1 MSAALMDPAA
11 SRLTKRAIPVG
22 LLEASLD
29 SPTFRSTAVHFADQI
44 EAIEKWLN
52 NYVNSTSKLLH
63 DFLALGD
70 TIDSYLAKTAAPVG
84 DGLLDSDYT
93 LLALKR
99 VSEGSRE
106 WLTQMQSAMKRME
119 SSVVEPIRQ
128 FMNGDLRNFRDTR
141 RSLETAQRTYDS
153 TLARYVGQHKTK
165 EPSSLREDAF
175 SVFESRK
182 IYLQASIDYCQLVPQ
197 LRSAIDNLLVAVC
210 SDIWKEIKGS
220 RDATANAMRFNRE
233 MDRVRGWSKEMEAAD
248 TVFRR
253 ELQAAKKNIY
263 DVTIEGVKPSR
274 ELDDYNIS
282 TIPFLSS
289 RGPVNLQPKDDSAV
303 VSAKQGWLFL
313 RVLSNKPTRYTWIR
327 RWHYC
332 RDGVF
337 GWLIPGAQGVLQGD
351 EIGVLLCNARPAV
364 GEERRFC
371 FEIKTKD
378 QSLILQAENQKE
390 LTEWLEVF
398 EVTKKEAFEMS
409 RGRSAATMSR
419 SDPAFSINP
428 PSAPEFS
435 ANNVDTHINVLDDP
449 AVGFERAGTMLLPP
463 DSHALPRHSV
473 DPNAP
478 GSVPRRSFTAL
489 GKELSKDLV
498 TREDGESGRE
508 HAARI
513 IQKLELHRKSTFGTG
528 PEGSVASPAPGAPG
542 GGLAGLISSSQSIL
556 PGYPHP
562 LLSPNVAKRS
572 NTLPKLD
579 SQLGS
584 LAPSTLEKPPVVTT
598 LSRAAALHAADK
610 SSIGESRKNLPASIV
625 ANYWGTN
632 MWAASDT
639 PSQPTLPR
647 REEGDPIGVV
657 LPEGAQTTLST
668 PSKEMALNEI
678 LPANYPTEL
687 RIQTSQFK
695 LLFPD
700 VQADEKLVL
709 VFRASWSFKAAQD
722 STQDSFAG
730 DGRVYVTPDYMY
742 FYSQRMGLVTT
753 FCVSLDIITEVV
765 ANGGRDSDGIT
776 LRLGQDLGETAWEEV
791 NLKVYLD
798 DLSLLHSR
806 LNLIIDNIQAEEPA
820 NTGNLIFA
828 LINMEKGEER
838 PSPSIDGWDESSLYT
853 PVEGGSSRSFA
864 RSPIDSTPRLRH
876 SQSRQKL
883 LPKIHLPSH
892 PVEYEPEN
900 MTEMAAERHFEISA
914 KACFHVLFGD
924 KSFVFPKL
932 YFEHRAQQI
941 AQGPWVL
948 VDQGRMRR
956 EFQFKVNYN
965 DLLGRYKTAE
975 VKDEQTID
983 LFSDH
988 VTYVVTHK
996 RTAWHLPHSNSFKLI
1011 SKIVITHVAK
1021 SKCKLAI
1028 WVKIDWSRTPA
1039 LSKNLVERQAL
1050 RDIKSQAD
1058 ELAELATDQ
1067 VRKLGSR
1074 SRTNRAIHVYG
1085 HVGHQTQVVVFS
1097 PGSTDSAKKQAI
1109 TPRSLTSMVFDT
1121 VRSFAESCI
1130 TSVIMWTFAAIKKL
1144 FGIVSAHRI
1153 IILLLLLSGLFN
1165 ILVTSSSTST
1175 WWQERSAARFM
1186 RRIGVSPHP
1195 IMSKAIY
1202 FSDLADASGAG
1213 GVEPTLGSQNST
1225 CYGTFADLA
1234 KLTDMDAPWD
1244 ESGSTLAPSSRSAAR
1259 RIRRT
1264 RQRLGT
1270 YRHDLLVAMR
1280 VVNSIEREMMQ
1291 SEWETW
1297 LANENSLCNE
1307 LGQVLGK
1314 DDKLKEQLSYAGQS
1328 VEGQKV
1334 WEPIP
1339 DHHIQELRQWQKSHC
1354 SSCKADYETVM
1365 RNRVVQLDDNKQ

>member
-1 MSAALMDPAA
+1 MDPASL
-11 SRLTKRAIPVG
+11 SRSSKRAVPVG
-22 LLEASLD
+22 LLEAALD
-29 SPTFRSTAVHFADQI
+29 SPTFRSTALHFGDQI

-63 DFLALGD
+63 DFLALED
-70 TIDSYLAKTAAPVG
+70 TINSYLVKTAAPVG
-84 DGLLDSDYT
+84 DTTLDNDYT

-99 VSEGSRE
+99 VGEGSRE
-106 WLTQMQSAMKRME
+106 WLTQMQGAMKRME
-119 SSVVEPIRQ
+119 STVVEPIRS
-128 FMNGDLRNFRDTR
+128 FMSGDLRNFKDTR
-141 RSLETAQRTYDS
+141 RALEAAQRTYDS

-165 EPSSLREDAF
+165 EPSALREDAF

-182 IYLQASIDYCQLVPQ
+182 IYLQASIDFCQAVPQ
-197 LRSAIDNLLVAVC
+197 LRSAIDRLLVTVC

-220 RDATANAMRFNRE
+220 RDATANAMRWSRE
-233 MDRVRGWSKEMEAAD
+233 MERVRGWSNEMEMAD
-248 TVFRR
+248 AVFRR

-263 DVTIEGVKPSR
+263 DLAIENVKPSR
-274 ELDDYNIS
+274 ELEDYNVS

-303 VSAKQGWLFL
+303 VCVKQGWLFL

-332 RDGVF
+332 RDRVF

-371 FEIKTKD
+371 FEIKTND

-398 EVTKKEAFEMS
+398 EVAKKAAFDTS
-409 RGRSAATMSR
+409 RGRSASSMSR
-419 SDPAFSINP
+419 HDPAFSINP

-435 ANNVDTHINVLDDP
+435 ANNADTYINVSEDA
-449 AVGFERAGTMLLPP
+449 AVGLERATTMLMPP
-463 DSHALPRHSV
+463 DAHTMPRQSV
-473 DPNAP
+473 DAHPV
-478 GSVPRRSFTAL
+478 GTIPRRSFTAL
-489 GKELSKDLV
+489 GKEISKDLV

-513 IQKLELHRKSTFGTG
+513 IQKLDLHRKSTFGPG
-528 PEGSVASPAPGAPG
+528 NEGSMGSPAQPASGSGIAS
-542 GGLAGLISSSQSIL
+542 LISASHNVF

-562 LLSPNVAKRS
+562 LLSPSVTKRGS
-572 NTLPKLD
+572 PLPKLD

-598 LSRAAALHAADK
+598 LSRAAAIHAADK
-610 SSIGESRKNLPASIV
+610 SSLGDSRKKLPASIV

-632 MWAASDT
+632 IWTASDNS
-639 PSQPTLPR
+639 SQPVLPR
-647 REEGDPIGVV
+647 READDPFGVV
-657 LPEGAQTTLST
+657 LPEGMQTTLST
-668 PSKEMALNEI
+668 PTKEKASSELFPI
-678 LPANYPTEL
+678 NYPTEL
-687 RIQTSQFK
+687 RLQTAQFK

-700 VQADEKLVL
+700 VQGDEKLVL
-709 VFRASWSFKAAQD
+709 VFRASWSFKAAKD
-722 STQDSFAG
+722 SSQGSFAG

-742 FYSQRMGLVTT
+742 FYSQRMGLITT
-753 FCVSLDIITEVV
+753 FSVSLDIIAEVT
-765 ANGGRDSDGIT
+765 AHSGRESDSIT
-776 LRLGQDLGETAWEEV
+776 LRLGEDMGETVWEEV

-798 DLSLLHSR
+798 DLRLLHSR

-820 NTGNLIFA
+820 NTEHLIFA
-828 LINMEKGEER
+828 LINLERVDER
-838 PSPSIDGWDESSLYT
+838 PSPSIDGWDDSSLYT
-853 PVEGGSSRSFA
+853 PIDTGNSSKILG
-864 RSPIDSTPRLRH
+864 RSPVESTPRLRH
-876 SQSRQKL
+876 SQSRQRLL
-883 LPKIHLPSH
+883 LPKIHLPNH
-892 PVEYEPEN
+892 AVEYEPEN

-924 KSFVFPKL
+924 RSFVFPKL

-956 EFQFKVNYN
+956 EFQFKVNYT
-965 DLLGRYKTAE
+965 DMLGRDKSAD

-988 VTYVVTHK
+988 VTYVVTHTK
-996 RTAWHLPHSNSFKLI
+996 TAWHLPHSTSFKLI
-1011 SKIVITHVAK
+1011 SKIVITHMAK

-1050 RDIKSQAD
+1050 RDIKRQAE

-1074 SRTNRAIHVYG
+1074 SRTNKAIHVYG
-1085 HVGHQTQVVVFS
+1085 QVGNQTQVVVFS
-1097 PGSTDSAKKQAI
+1097 PGTDSTKKQAE
-1109 TPRSLTSMVFDT
+1109 TPRTLTSMIFDT

-1130 TSVIMWTFAAIKKL
+1130 TSVIMWTFAGIKRL
-1144 FGIVSAHRI
+1144 FDIVTAHRLI
-1153 IILLLLLSGLFN
+1153 IALLLFSSLVNVLL
-1165 ILVTSSSTST
+1165 TSSSTST

-1186 RRIGVSPHP
+1186 HRIGVVPHP

-1202 FSDLADASGAG
+1202 FSDLAKATGAG
-1213 GVEPTLGSQNST
+1213 GSRPTFGNENST
-1225 CYGTFADLA
+1225 CYDTFADLMEA
-1234 KLTDMDAPWD
+1234 TDLDAPWD
-1244 ESGSTLAPSSRSAAR
+1244 ESGSAMAPSSRSTAR

-1291 SEWETW
+1291 SEWENW
-1297 LANENSLCNE
+1297 LVHENSLCDE
-1307 LGQVLGK
+1307 LGRMLGVKEEQSEYKTVLETAPGAQRV
-1314 DDKLKEQLSYAGQS
+1314 L
-1328 VEGQKV
+1328 
-1334 WEPIP
+1334 EPMP
-1339 DHHIQELRQWQKSHC
+1339 DHQIAELKQWQASHC
-1354 SSCKADYETVM
+1354 RSCRADYKSVM
-1365 RNRVVQLDDNKQ
+1365 KGRSGQFEEQKR

>member
-1 MSAALMDPAA
+1 MSAVTMDPTGS
-11 SRLTKRAIPVG
+11 SRPAKRAIPVG
-22 LLEASLD
+22 LLEAALD
-29 SPTFRSTAVHFADQI
+29 SPTFRSTAIHFTDQI
-44 EAIEKWLN
+44 EAIEKWLQ
-52 NYVNSTSKLLH
+52 NYTNSTSKLLH
-63 DFLALGD
+63 DFLALED
-70 TIDSYLAKTAAPVG
+70 TIHSYLNKTAPPVG

-99 VSEGSRE
+99 VGEGSRE
-106 WLTQMQSAMKRME
+106 WLTQMLNGMKRMD
-119 SSVVEPIRQ
+119 STVVEPIRT
-128 FMNGDLRNFRDTR
+128 FMNGDLRNFKDTR

-175 SVFESRK
+175 SVFESHK
-182 IYLQASIDYCQLVPQ
+182 IYLQASIEYCQAAPQ
-197 LRSAIDNLLVAVC
+197 IRSAIDRLLVSVC
-210 SDIWKEIKGS
+210 SDIWNEIKGS
-220 RDATANAMRFNRE
+220 RDATANAMRWSRE
-233 MDRVRGWSKEMEAAD
+233 MDRVRGWSKEMESAD
-248 TVFRR
+248 AVFRR

-263 DVTIEGVKPSR
+263 DLTIEGVKPSR
-274 ELDDYNIS
+274 ELEDYNVS

-289 RGPVNLQPKDDSAV
+289 RGPVNMQPKDDSAV

-332 RDGVF
+332 REGVF
-337 GWLIPGAQGVLQGD
+337 GWLIPGVQGVLQGD

-378 QSLILQAENQKE
+378 QSLILQTENQKE

-398 EVTKKEAFEMS
+398 EVTKKEAFETS
-409 RGRSAATMSR
+409 RGRSASSMSR
-419 SDPAFSINP
+419 NDPAFSINP
-428 PSAPEFS
+428 PRAPEFS
-435 ANNVDTHINVLDDP
+435 ANNVDTHINVSDDP
-449 AVGFERAGTMLLPP
+449 AVGFERAGTMLMPP
-463 DSHALPRHSV
+463 DSHATTRSSV
-473 DPNAP
+473 DFNAV
-478 GSVPRRSFTAL
+478 GTMPRRSFTAL

-513 IQKLELHRKSTFGTG
+513 IQKLDLHRKTTFGAG
-528 PEGSVASPAPGAPG
+528 NEGALASPGISASSSG
-542 GGLAGLISSSQSIL
+542 GIASLISSSHTLL
-556 PGYPHP
+556 PAYPS
-562 LLSPNVAKRS
+562 LSPAVAKRGS
-572 NTLPKLD
+572 PLPKLD
-579 SQLGS
+579 SQFS
-584 LAPSTLEKPPVVTT
+584 HLAPSTLEKSPVVTT
-598 LSRAAALHAADK
+598 LSRAAAIHAADR
-610 SSIGESRKNLPASIV
+610 SPFGESRKNLPASIV

-632 MWAASDT
+632 IWAASDN
-639 PSQPTLPR
+639 PGQPMLPR
-647 REEGDPIGVV
+647 REDDDPIGVV
-657 LPEGAQTTLST
+657 ISEGTKTTLRTGSRENT
-668 PSKEMALNEI
+668 AGEI
-678 LPANYPTEL
+678 LPTNYPTEL
-687 RIQTSQFK
+687 RLQMNQFK

-700 VQADEKLVL
+700 MQGDEKLVL
-709 VFRASWSFKAAQD
+709 VFLASWSFKAAKG
-722 STQDSFAG
+722 SEQDSFAG

-753 FCVSLDIITEVV
+753 FSISLDIITEVA
-765 ANGGRDSDGIT
+765 ANAGRDSDSIT
-776 LRLGQDLGETAWEEV
+776 LRLGQDLGEADWEEV
-791 NLKVYLD
+791 GLKVYLD
-798 DLSLLHSR
+798 DLRLLHSR

-820 NTGNLIFA
+820 NTENLIFA
-828 LINMEKGEER
+828 LINLEKADDR
-838 PSPSIDGWDESSLYT
+838 PSPSVDGWEDSSLYT
-853 PVEGGSSRSFA
+853 PVEGGSFSKSFG
-864 RSPIDSTPRLRH
+864 RSPAGSTPRLPH
-876 SQSRQKL
+876 PHSRQTL

-892 PVEYEPEN
+892 PVEYEPDN
-900 MTEMAAERHFEISA
+900 MTDMAAERHFEISA

-956 EFQFKVNYN
+956 EFQFKVNYT
-965 DLLGRYKTAE
+965 DMLGRERTAE

-988 VTYVVTHK
+988 VTYVVTHN

-1050 RDIKSQAD
+1050 RDVKSQAE

-1085 HVGHQTQVVVFS
+1085 HVGNQTQVVVFS
-1097 PGSTDSAKKQAI
+1097 PGSTDSAKKQQAV
-1109 TPRSLTSMVFDT
+1109 TPRTLTSMIFDT

-1130 TSVIMWTFAAIKKL
+1130 TSVIMWTFAVIKRL
-1144 FGIVSAHRI
+1144 FGILSAHRVI
-1153 IILLLLLSGLFN
+1153 IVLLLLSGALN
-1165 ILVTSSSTST
+1165 LLLTSSGTST

-1186 RRIGVSPHP
+1186 RRIGVRPNA

-1202 FSDLADASGAG
+1202 FSDLAEATGASGTASM
-1213 GVEPTLGSQNST
+1213 TLGTENST
-1225 CYGTFADLA
+1225 CYGTFADLM
-1234 KLTDMDAPWD
+1234 KTTNLDAPWD
-1244 ESGSTLAPSSRSAAR
+1244 ESGGNMAPASRSAAR

-1270 YRHDLLVAMR
+1270 YRHDLVVAMR
-1280 VVNSIEREMMQ
+1280 VVNSIEREMML
-1291 SEWETW
+1291 SEWENW
-1297 LANENSLCNE
+1297 LSHENTLCSDLGHMLDMETKNQDISPSL
-1307 LGQVLGK
+1307 
-1314 DDKLKEQLSYAGQS
+1314 DRPTA
-1328 VEGQKV
+1328 QKV
-1334 WEPIP
+1334 WESIP
-1339 DHHIQELRQWQKSHC
+1339 DHRVEELKQWKEAHC
-1354 SSCKADYETVM
+1354 SSCRADHEQLLSYRETQF
-1365 RNRVVQLDDNKQ
+1365 N

>member
-1 MSAALMDPAA
+1 MDPASL
-11 SRLTKRAIPVG
+11 SRSPKRAIPVG
-22 LLEASLD
+22 LLEAALD
-29 SPTFRSTAVHFADQI
+29 SPTFRSTALHFGDQI

-63 DFLALGD
+63 DFLALDD
-70 TIDSYLAKTAAPVG
+70 TINSYLAKTAPPAG
-84 DGLLDSDYT
+84 DTLLDNDYT

-99 VSEGSRE
+99 VGEGSRE
-106 WLTQMQSAMKRME
+106 WLTQMKGAMRRME
-119 SSVVEPIRQ
+119 STVVEPIRT
-128 FMNGDLRNFRDTR
+128 FMSGDLRNFKETR
-141 RSLETAQRTYDS
+141 RSLEAAQRTFDS

-165 EPSSLREDAF
+165 EPSALREDAF

-182 IYLQASIDYCQLVPQ
+182 IYLQASIEFCQAVPQ
-197 LRSAIDNLLVAVC
+197 LRSAIDRLLVTVC

-220 RDATANAMRFNRE
+220 RDATANAMRWSRE
-233 MDRVRGWSKEMEAAD
+233 MERVHGWSKEMEAAD
-248 TVFRR
+248 AVFRR

-263 DVTIEGVKPSR
+263 DLAIENVKPSR
-274 ELDDYNIS
+274 ELEDYNVS

-313 RVLSNKPTRYTWIR
+313 RVLSNKPTRYSWIR

-337 GWLIPGAQGVLQGD
+337 GWLIPGSQGVLQGD

-378 QSLILQAENQKE
+378 QSLVLQAENQKE
-390 LTEWLEVF
+390 LAEWLEVF
-398 EVTKKEAFEMS
+398 EVAKKEAFDTS
-409 RGRSAATMSR
+409 RGRTASSMSR
-419 SDPAFSINP
+419 HDPAFSINP

-435 ANNVDTHINVLDDP
+435 ANNFDIHMNASDDP
-449 AVGFERAGTMLLPP
+449 SVGVERAATMLKPP
-463 DSHALPRHSV
+463 EAHAMPRQSI
-473 DPNAP
+473 DMSSN
-478 GSVPRRSFTAL
+478 GTVPRRSFTAL

-513 IQKLELHRKSTFGTG
+513 IQKLDLHRKSTFGTG
-528 PEGSVASPAPGAPG
+528 NEGPMPSPGLPASGSGIAS
-542 GGLAGLISSSQSIL
+542 LISASHNVL

-562 LLSPNVAKRS
+562 LLSPSVAKRG
-572 NTLPKLD
+572 NPLPKLD

-598 LSRAAALHAADK
+598 LSRAAAVHAADK
-610 SSIGESRKNLPASIV
+610 SSPGESRKNLPASIV

-632 MWAASDT
+632 MWAASDK
-639 PSQPTLPR
+639 PSQPVLPR
-647 REEGDPIGVV
+647 RDADDPIGVL
-657 LPEGAQTTLST
+657 LPEGMQTTLST
-668 PSKEMALNEI
+668 PSKEKTPSEL
-678 LPANYPTEL
+678 LPINYPTEL
-687 RIQTSQFK
+687 RLQTAQFK

-700 VQADEKLVL
+700 VQGDEKLVL
-709 VFRASWSFKAAQD
+709 VFRASWSFKAANESLQD
-722 STQDSFAG
+722 PFAG
-730 DGRVYVTPDYMY
+730 DGRIYVTPDYMY
-742 FYSQRMGLVTT
+742 FYSQRMGLITT
-753 FCVSLDIITEVV
+753 FSVSLDIIAEVT
-765 ANGGRDSDGIT
+765 AHSGRDSDSIT
-776 LRLGQDLGETAWEEV
+776 LRLGEDLGKAVWKEV

-798 DLSLLHSR
+798 DLHLLHSR
-806 LNLIIDNIQAEEPA
+806 LNLVIDNIQAEEPA
-820 NTGNLIFA
+820 NTENLIFA
-828 LINMEKGEER
+828 LINLERAEER
-838 PSPSIDGWDESSLYT
+838 PSPSIDGWDDSSLYT
-853 PVEGGSSRSFA
+853 PIETGNPSRSLG
-864 RSPIDSTPRLRH
+864 RSPIESTPRLRH
-876 SQSRQKL
+876 SLSRHKL

-924 KSFVFPKL
+924 RSFVFPKL

-956 EFQFKVNYN
+956 EFQFKVNYT
-965 DLLGRYKTAE
+965 DMLGRDRSAD

-988 VTYVVTHK
+988 VTYVVTHTK
-996 RTAWHLPHSNSFKLI
+996 TAWHLPHSTSFKLI

-1050 RDIKSQAD
+1050 HDIKAQAE

-1085 HVGHQTQVVVFS
+1085 QVGNQTQVVVFS
-1097 PGSTDSAKKQAI
+1097 PGSTDSTRKQAV
-1109 TPRSLTSMVFDT
+1109 TPRTLTSMVFDT
-1121 VRSFAESCI
+1121 IRSFAESCI
-1130 TSVIMWTFAAIKKL
+1130 TSVIMWTFAGVKRIFDIAT
-1144 FGIVSAHRI
+1144 AHRAI
-1153 IILLLLLSGLFN
+1153 IALLLISGLLNILL
-1165 ILVTSSSTST
+1165 TSSSTST

-1186 RRIGVSPHP
+1186 RRIGVTPHP

-1202 FSDLADASGAG
+1202 FSDLAEATGAG
-1213 GVEPTLGSQNST
+1213 GSAPIIGLENST
-1225 CYGTFADLA
+1225 CYGAFTDLMQV
-1234 KLTDMDAPWD
+1234 TDLDAAWED
-1244 ESGSTLAPSSRSAAR
+1244 SGSSLAPSSRSTAR

-1270 YRHDLLVAMR
+1270 YRHDLLVALR
-1280 VVNSIEREMMQ
+1280 VVNSIEGEMMQ
-1291 SEWETW
+1291 SEWENW
-1297 LANENSLCNE
+1297 LINENSLCDE
-1307 LGQVLGK
+1307 LGRVLG
-1314 DDKLKEQLSYAGQS
+1314 LKHEQSEYKTAFGKSAG
-1328 VEGQKV
+1328 GQKV
-1334 WEPIP
+1334 LDPLP
-1339 DHHIQELRQWQKSHC
+1339 DHQVEELKQWQESHC
-1354 SSCKADYETVM
+1354 SSCRAEYRSVM
-1365 RNRVVQLDDNKQ
+1365 KSRTAQFEEQKR

>member
-1 MSAALMDPAA
+1 MDPASS
-11 SRLTKRAIPVG
+11 SRPAKRAIPVG
-22 LLEASLD
+22 LLEAALD
-29 SPTFRSTAVHFADQI
+29 SPTFRSTVLHFSDQI
-44 EAIEKWLN
+44 EVIERWLN

-63 DFLALGD
+63 DFLALED
-70 TIDSYLAKTAAPVG
+70 TINSYLTKTAAPAG
-84 DGLLDSDYT
+84 DTLLDNDYT

-99 VSEGSRE
+99 VGEGSRE
-106 WLTQMQSAMKRME
+106 WLTQMQGGMKRME
-119 SSVVEPIRQ
+119 STVVEPIRA
-128 FMNGDLRNFRDTR
+128 FMNADLRNFRDTR
-141 RSLETAQRTYDS
+141 RALEAAQRTYDS

-165 EPSSLREDAF
+165 EPSALREDAF

-182 IYLQASIDYCQLVPQ
+182 IYLQASIDFCQVVPQ
-197 LRSAIDNLLVAVC
+197 LRSAIDRLLVTVC

-220 RDATANAMRFNRE
+220 RDATSNAMRWSRE
-233 MDRVRGWSKEMEAAD
+233 MERVRGWSKEMEAAD
-248 TVFRR
+248 AVFRR

-263 DVTIEGVKPSR
+263 DLTLENIKPSR
-274 ELDDYNIS
+274 ELEDYNVS

-289 RGPVNLQPKDDSAV
+289 RGPVSMQPKNDSAV

-378 QSLILQAENQKE
+378 QSLVLQAENQKE

-398 EVTKKEAFEMS
+398 EVTKKEAFEHS
-409 RGRSAATMSR
+409 RGRGTSAMSR
-419 SDPAFSINP
+419 NHPAFSINP

-435 ANNVDTHINVLDDP
+435 ANSVDTHINVSDDP
-449 AVGFERAGTMLLPP
+449 AVGFERAGTMLMPP
-463 DSHALPRHSV
+463 DAHAMARQSV
-473 DPNAP
+473 DM
-478 GSVPRRSFTAL
+478 GTVGTVPRRSFTAL
-489 GKELSKDLV
+489 GKEISKDLV
-498 TREDGESGRE
+498 TREDGETGRE

-513 IQKLELHRKSTFGTG
+513 IQKLDLHRKSTFGTG
-528 PEGSVASPAPGAPG
+528 VEGTVASP
-542 GGLAGLISSSQSIL
+542 GLPASGSNLASLISAGNNML

-562 LLSPNVAKRS
+562 LLSPSVAKRGS
-572 NTLPKLD
+572 TLPKLD

-584 LAPSTLEKPPVVTT
+584 LAPSTLEKPPITTT
-598 LSRAAALHAADK
+598 LSRAAAIHAADK
-610 SSIGESRKNLPASIV
+610 PPLGDARKNLPASIV

-632 MWAASDT
+632 IWAASDT
-639 PSQPTLPR
+639 PSEPVLPR
-647 REEGDPIGVV
+647 RDHDDPIGVV
-657 LPEGAQTTLST
+657 LPEGTQTTLST
-668 PSKEMALNEI
+668 PSKEKAPSEL
-678 LPANYPTEL
+678 LPINYPTEL
-687 RIQTSQFK
+687 RLQSAQFK
-695 LLFPD
+695 MLFPD
-700 VQADEKLVL
+700 VQSDEKLVL
-709 VFRASWSFKAAQD
+709 VFRASWSFKPAKNSDQD
-722 STQDSFAG
+722 PFAG

-742 FYSQRMGLVTT
+742 FYSQRMGLITT
-753 FCVSLDIITEVV
+753 YSVSLDIITEVI
-765 ANGGRDSDGIT
+765 GHSGRESDSIA
-776 LRLGQDLGETAWEEV
+776 LRLGEDVGEAVWDEV

-798 DLSLLHSR
+798 DLHLLHSR

-820 NTGNLIFA
+820 NTENLIFA
-828 LINMEKGEER
+828 LISLEKAEER
-838 PSPSIDGWDESSLYT
+838 PSPSIDGWDDSSLYT
-853 PVEGGSSRSFA
+853 PVEGGSSSRSFG

-956 EFQFKVNYN
+956 EFQFKVNHT
-965 DLLGRYKTAE
+965 DMLGRDKTAD

-988 VTYVVTHK
+988 VTYVVTHTK
-996 RTAWHLPHSNSFKLI
+996 TAWHLPHSRSFKLI

-1050 RDIKSQAD
+1050 RDIKRQAE

-1074 SRTNRAIHVYG
+1074 SRTNKAIHVYG
-1085 HVGHQTQVVVFS
+1085 HVGNQTQVIVFS
-1097 PGSTDSAKKQAI
+1097 PGSTDATKKQAI
-1109 TPRSLTSMVFDT
+1109 TPRTLTSMIFDT

-1130 TSVIMWTFAAIKKL
+1130 TSVIMWTFAGIKRL
-1144 FGIVSAHRI
+1144 FDILTAHRVI
-1153 IILLLLLSGLFN
+1153 IAMLLFSGLLN
-1165 ILVTSSSTST
+1165 VLLTSSGTST

-1186 RRIGVSPHP
+1186 RRIGVTPHP

-1202 FSDLADASGAG
+1202 FSDLAEATGAG
-1213 GVEPTLGSQNST
+1213 GSIPTLGSENST
-1225 CYGTFADLA
+1225 CYDTFADLMQA
-1234 KLTDMDAPWD
+1234 TDVDASWD
-1244 ESGSTLAPSSRSAAR
+1244 ESGSNMAPSSRSTAR

-1291 SEWETW
+1291 SEWENW
-1297 LANENSLCNE
+1297 LTNENSLCDE
-1307 LGQVLGK
+1307 LGQMLGAK
-1314 DDKLKEQLSYAGQS
+1314 EEQNEYKAAFDKSPQ
-1328 VEGQKV
+1328 GQKI

-1339 DHHIQELRQWQKSHC
+1339 DHHVEELKQWQASHC
-1354 SSCKADYETVM
+1354 SSCRADYKSAMKHRAAQFEEHK
-1365 RNRVVQLDDNKQ
+1365 R

>member
-1 MSAALMDPAA
+1 MDPA
-11 SRLTKRAIPVG
+11 SLSQPSKRTIPVG
-22 LLEASLD
+22 LLEAALD
-29 SPTFRSTAVHFADQI
+29 SPTFRSTALHFAEQI

-52 NYVNSTSKLLH
+52 NYVNATSKLLH
-63 DFLALGD
+63 DFLALED
-70 TIDSYLAKTAAPVG
+70 TINSYLAKTAAPVG
-84 DGLLDSDYT
+84 DSLLDSDYT

-99 VSEGSRE
+99 VGEGSRE
-106 WLTQMQSAMKRME
+106 WLTQMQGGMKRME
-119 SSVVEPIRQ
+119 TTVVEPIRA
-128 FMNGDLRNFRDTR
+128 FMNGELRNFKDTR
-141 RSLETAQRTYDS
+141 RALETAQRTYDS
-153 TLARYVGQHKTK
+153 TLTRYVGQHKTK
-165 EPSSLREDAF
+165 EPSALREDAF

-182 IYLQASIDYCQLVPQ
+182 IYLQSSIDFCQAVPQ
-197 LRSAIDNLLVAVC
+197 LRSAIDRLLVTVC
-210 SDIWKEIKGS
+210 NDIWKEIKGS
-220 RDATANAMRFNRE
+220 RDATANAMRWSRE
-233 MDRVRGWSKEMEAAD
+233 MERVRGWSREMEAAD
-248 TVFRR
+248 AVFRR

-263 DVTIEGVKPSR
+263 DLAIENVKPSR
-274 ELDDYNIS
+274 ELEDYNVS
-282 TIPFLSS
+282 TIPFLRS
-289 RGPVNLQPKDDSAV
+289 RGPVNLQPKDDSSA

-337 GWLIPGAQGVLQGD
+337 GWLIPGAHGVLQGD

-378 QSLILQAENQKE
+378 QSLVLQAENEKE

-398 EVTKKEAFEMS
+398 EVTKKEAFNTS
-409 RGRSAATMSR
+409 RGRNTSSMSR

-435 ANNVDTHINVLDDP
+435 ANNIDTHITASDDA
-449 AVGFERAGTMLLPP
+449 AVGLERAGTTLMPP
-463 DSHALPRHSV
+463 DNHNMARHSV
-473 DPNAP
+473 DIGPA
-478 GSVPRRSFTAL
+478 GTVPRRSFTAL

-498 TREDGESGRE
+498 TREDGETGRE

-513 IQKLELHRKSTFGTG
+513 IQKLDLHRKSTFGTVNDG
-528 PEGSVASPAPGAPG
+528 TASSPALPASGSGIAS
-542 GGLAGLISSSQSIL
+542 LISASHNML

-562 LLSPNVAKRS
+562 LLSPSVAKRS
-572 NTLPKLD
+572 ALLPKLD

-584 LAPSTLEKPPVVTT
+584 LAPSTLEKPPVFTT
-598 LSRAAALHAADK
+598 LSRAAAIHAADK
-610 SSIGESRKNLPASIV
+610 SSLGESRKKLPASIV

-632 MWAASDT
+632 IWAASD
-639 PSQPTLPR
+639 SHHQPMLPR
-647 REEGDPIGVV
+647 READDPIGVV
-657 LPEGAQTTLST
+657 LPEGMQTTLST
-668 PSKEMALNEI
+668 PSKEKTPSELF
-678 LPANYPTEL
+678 PTNYPTEL
-687 RIQTSQFK
+687 RLQTAQFK

-700 VQADEKLVL
+700 VQGDEKLVL
-709 VFRASWSFKAAQD
+709 VFRASWSFKAAKD
-722 STQDSFAG
+722 SHQNSFAG
-730 DGRVYVTPDYMY
+730 DGRVYVTPDYIY
-742 FYSQRMGLVTT
+742 FYSQRMGLITT
-753 FCVSLDIITEVV
+753 FSVSLDIIAEVT
-765 ANGGRDSDGIT
+765 ARSGSDSDTIT
-776 LRLGQDLGETAWEEV
+776 FRLGEDSGETLWEEV

-798 DLSLLHSR
+798 DLHLLHSR

-820 NTGNLIFA
+820 NTENLIFA
-828 LINMEKGEER
+828 LNSLERVEER
-838 PSPSIDGWDESSLYT
+838 PSPSIDGWDDSSVYT
-853 PVEGGSSRSFA
+853 PIDAGSSSRSLG
-864 RSPIDSTPRLRH
+864 RSPVESTARLRH

-883 LPKIHLPSH
+883 LPKIHLPSR

-956 EFQFKVNYN
+956 EFQFKVNYT
-965 DLLGRYKTAE
+965 DMLGREKSAD
-975 VKDEQTID
+975 VKDEQRID

-988 VTYVVTHK
+988 VTYVVTHTK
-996 RTAWHLPHSNSFKLI
+996 TAWHLPHSTSFKLI

-1050 RDIKSQAD
+1050 RDIKSQAE
-1058 ELAELATDQ
+1058 ELAEIATDQ

-1085 HVGHQTQVVVFS
+1085 QVGNQTQVVVFS
-1097 PGSTDSAKKQAI
+1097 PGSTDLAKKQAAA
-1109 TPRSLTSMVFDT
+1109 PRTLTSMVFDT

-1130 TSVIMWTFAAIKKL
+1130 TSVIMWTFGGIKQL
-1144 FGIVSAHRI
+1144 YNIVTAHRVI
-1153 IILLLLLSGLFN
+1153 IALLLLSGLLNVLF
-1165 ILVTSSSTST
+1165 TSSGTST
-1175 WWQERSAARFM
+1175 WWQERSAARLM
-1186 RRIGVSPHP
+1186 RRIGVMPHP

-1202 FSDLADASGAG
+1202 FSDLAEATGAG
-1213 GVEPTLGSQNST
+1213 GSASSLSNENST
-1225 CYGTFADLA
+1225 CYDTFADLMEA
-1234 KLTDMDAPWD
+1234 ADLDAPWE
-1244 ESGSTLAPSSRSAAR
+1244 ESGSSLAPSSRSTAR

-1280 VVNSIEREMMQ
+1280 VVNSVEREMMQ

-1297 LANENSLCNE
+1297 LANENSLCDE
-1307 LGQVLGK
+1307 LSHVLGMK
-1314 DDKLKEQLSYAGQS
+1314 EEQTEYKAAFDKST
-1328 VEGQKV
+1328 VGQKA

-1339 DHHIQELRQWQKSHC
+1339 DHHVEELKLWQKSHC
-1354 SSCKADYETVM
+1354 SSCRADYKSVM
-1365 RNRVVQLDDNKQ
+1365 QHRLDEQKRQRAL

>member
-1 MSAALMDPAA
+1 MDPTAA
-11 SRLTKRAIPVG
+11 ARPAKRTIPVG

-29 SPTFRSTAVHFADQI
+29 SPTFRSTALHFADQL

-63 DFLALGD
+63 DFLALED
-70 TIDSYLAKTAAPVG
+70 TINSYLTKTAPPAA
-84 DGLLDSDYT
+84 DSLFDSDYT

-99 VSEGSRE
+99 VGEGSRE
-106 WLTQMQSAMKRME
+106 WLTQMQSGMKRME
-119 SSVVEPIRQ
+119 STVVEPIRT
-128 FMNGDLRNFRDTR
+128 FMSNDLRNFKDTR

-153 TLARYVGQHKTK
+153 TLARYVGQQKTK
-165 EPSSLREDAF
+165 EPSALREDAF

-182 IYLQASIDYCQLVPQ
+182 IYLQASIDYCQAVPQ
-197 LRSAIDNLLVAVC
+197 VRSAIDRLLVGVC
-210 SDIWKEIKGS
+210 TDIWKEIKGS
-220 RDATANAMRFNRE
+220 RDATSNAMRWNRE
-233 MDRVRGWSKEMEAAD
+233 MERVRGWSKEMEAAD
-248 TVFRR
+248 SVFRQ
-253 ELQAAKKNIY
+253 ELQALKKNIY
-263 DVTIEGVKPSR
+263 DMTIESVKPSR
-274 ELDDYNIS
+274 ELEDYSVS

-289 RGPVNLQPKDDSAV
+289 RGPVNMRPKDDAAV
-303 VSAKQGWLFL
+303 ISAKQGWLFL

-332 RDGVF
+332 REGVF

-378 QSLILQAENQKE
+378 QSLILQAENEKE

-398 EVTKKEAFEMS
+398 EVTKKEAFETS
-409 RGRSAATMSR
+409 RGRSVGPMSR
-419 SDPAFSINP
+419 ADPAFSINP

-435 ANNVDTHINVLDDP
+435 ANNIDTHIHTVDDP
-449 AVGFERAGTMLLPP
+449 IVGIERAGTNLLPP
-463 DSHALPRHSV
+463 DANLISRQSFDA
-473 DPNAP
+473 NAP
-478 GSVPRRSFTAL
+478 GQLPRRSFTAL
-489 GKELSKDLV
+489 GKELGKDLV
-498 TREDGESGRE
+498 TREGGESGRE

-513 IQKLELHRKSTFGTG
+513 IQKLEQHRKGTFSAATDA
-528 PEGSVASPAPGAPG
+528 PPASP
-542 GGLAGLISSSQSIL
+542 GLTPSSSGIASLISASNTVL

-562 LLSPNVAKRS
+562 LLSPSVAKRGS
-572 NTLPKLD
+572 VLPKLD

-584 LAPSTLEKPPVVTT
+584 LAPSTLERPPINTN
-598 LSRAAALHAADK
+598 LSRAAAVHAAET
-610 SSIGESRKNLPASIV
+610 SQFGELRKKLPASIV

-632 MWAASDT
+632 IWAASDA
-639 PSQPTLPR
+639 PNEPVLPR
-647 REEGDPIGVV
+647 REEDDPIGVL

-668 PSKEMALNEI
+668 PSKEKTPSEL
-678 LPANYPTEL
+678 LPINYPTEL
-687 RIQTSQFK
+687 RLQTAQFK

-700 VQADEKLVL
+700 VQGDEKLVL
-709 VFRASWSFKAAQD
+709 VFRASWSFKPAKD
-722 STQDSFAG
+722 SEQDSFAG

-742 FYSQRMGLVTT
+742 FYSQRMGLITT
-753 FCVSLDIITEVV
+753 YSVSLDIIAEVV
-765 ANGGRDSDGIT
+765 AKGGRDCDSIT
-776 LRLGQDLGETAWEEV
+776 LRLGQDLGEAAWEEV

-798 DLSLLHSR
+798 DLHLLHNR

-820 NTGNLIFA
+820 NTENLIFA
-828 LINMEKGEER
+828 LINLEKAEER
-838 PSPSIDGWDESSLYT
+838 PSPSIDGWDDSSLYT
-853 PVEGGSSRSFA
+853 PVETGSASRSFG
-864 RSPIDSTPRLRH
+864 RSPVESTHRLRH
-876 SQSRQKL
+876 SQSRQKM
-883 LPKIHLPSH
+883 LPKVHLPSH

-900 MTEMAAERHFEISA
+900 MTEKAAERHFEISA

-956 EFQFKVNYN
+956 EFQFRVNYTDIFGRERN
-965 DLLGRYKTAE
+965 DD
-975 VKDEQTID
+975 VQDEQTID

-988 VTYVVTHK
+988 VTYEVTHR
-996 RTAWHLPHSNSFKLI
+996 RTAWHLPHSRAFKLI

-1028 WVKIDWSRTPA
+1028 YVKIDWSRTPA

-1050 RDIKSQAD
+1050 HDVKSQAE

-1074 SRTNRAIHVYG
+1074 SRTNKAIYVYG
-1085 HVGHQTQVVVFS
+1085 HVGNQTQVVVFS
-1097 PGSTDSAKKQAI
+1097 PGSTDSKKKQAV

-1130 TSVIMWTFAAIKKL
+1130 TSVIMWTFAAIKRL
-1144 FGIVSAHRI
+1144 FGILTAHRVI
-1153 IILLLLLSGLFN
+1153 IALLLFSGLLN
-1165 ILVTSSSTST
+1165 LMLTSSSTST

-1202 FSDLADASGAG
+1202 FSDLAEATGAG
-1213 GVEPTLGSQNST
+1213 GMAPTLGNENST
-1225 CYGTFADLA
+1225 CYSTFTDLM
-1234 KLTDMDAPWD
+1234 KTSDLDAPWE
-1244 ESGSTLAPSSRSAAR
+1244 ESSSTLAPSSRTAAR

-1264 RQRLGT
+1264 KQRLGT
-1270 YRHDLLVAMR
+1270 YRHDLVVAMR
-1280 VVNSIEREMMQ
+1280 VVNSIERELMQ
-1291 SEWETW
+1291 SEWENW
-1297 LANENSLCNE
+1297 LTNENSLCDE
-1307 LGQVLGK
+1307 LGDVLGVGNEK
-1314 DDKLKEQLSYAGQS
+1314 RPQYTATFDKSPLGQR
-1328 VEGQKV
+1328 VL
-1334 WEPIP
+1334 EPIP
-1339 DHHIQELRQWQKSHC
+1339 DQHVDELRRWQEVHC
-1354 SSCKADYETVM
+1354 SSCRADYEHVM
-1365 RNRVVQLDDNKQ
+1365 TGRVAQFEERR